1 MLRKNI
7 VTIGGGTGSFM
18 LLSGLKKY
26 PVNISAIVS
35 MADDGGSAG
44 VLRDELGVLPPGDV
58 RQCLVALC
66 DSSEMMRSLMN
77 YRFENG
83 GLSGHSFGNLFLSA
97 LEKING
103 SFSKGVEEAI
113 KILNIKGEVIP
124 VSEENMRLHIKI
136 NNGKVIIGENNLDH
150 NEEIRKSGIKEI
162 FLKPKAKACK
172 KAIDRIK
179 KADFIIIG
187 PGDFYGSI
195 LPNFMVEGIG
205 EAMEK
210 SKAKIIL
217 NCNLTNKKGQNEG
230 FDLDKY
236 VKILNDHIGKKKIDF
251 VVFNKEKMT
260 DKLVKKY
267 EKKEGAG
274 SVVILNKNK
283 KDRNYKIMLADIL
296 DNKKIKKIKKDA
308 IADTRSFIR
317 HDSEKLAKVLMK
329 IINL

>member
-1 MLRKNI
+1 
-7 VTIGGGTGSFM
+7 M

-83 GLSGHSFGNLFLSA
+83 GLCGHSFGNLFLSA
-97 LEKING
+97 LEKMNK

-124 VSEENMRLHIKI
+124 VSEGNMRLHIKI
-136 NNGKVIIGENNLDH
+136 NNGKVIVGENNLDH
-150 NEEIRKSGIKEI
+150 NEEIRKFGIKEI

-187 PGDFYGSI
+187 PGDLYGSI

-205 EAMEK
+205 EAVEK
-210 SKAKIIL
+210 SKSKIIL

-251 VVFNKEKMT
+251 VVFNKEKMP

-283 KDRNYKIMLADIL
+283 KDRDYRIVLANIL
-296 DNKKIKKIKKDA
+296 DNKKIKEIKKDV
-308 IADTRSFIR
+308 IADSRSFIR
-317 HDSEKLAKVLMK
+317 HDGEKLAKALMK
-329 IINL
+329 IIK